1 MLTDGDSV
9 QVLTREIS
17 IKSRRNHSAELL
29 KMAIVRI
36 LENEAFRII
45 SVVLDQAS
53 GAEKLMIQKE
63 AYTM

>member
-17 IKSRRNHSAELL
+17 IKSWRNHSAELL
-29 KMAIVRI
+29 KMAIVHI
-36 LENEAFRII
+36 LENEAFKII

-53 GAEKLMIQKE
+53 GTEKLMMQKE